1 MALTIVAQP
10 APTIGVVSAY
20 APILY
25 TVESTTAYANPPIV
39 KAKVYVNN
47 VLFGTE
53 MVQMHLSE
61 LTGTYTFEFDI
72 SERIQ
77 RFLSN
82 TDTFNLG
89 GLATVIPAVGESN
102 EGFAKRCEF
111 YVKFNQWDASGA
123 TGIYELSAF
132 SAESN
137 PLFAINLAA
146 NQYVDEE
153 GIQDYI
159 SILPIKFMTN
169 SPTTQAIGLN
179 DYAYLSTW
187 YLDGYNRQRVKFSL
201 YTSSGASAGVVT
213 QDVATG
219 TLGFNRVIR
228 FPVGTAYLGTI
239 TSLALVAYYDF
250 RIEGEAAPGV
260 WVRISEIRT
269 YHIMRHC
276 QEQVIHFLN
285 VWGVDD
291 SVRFK
296 DYIGQVA
303 IRKQSLSQS
312 YGGYPVASSRGRT
325 VLNSQGQR
333 RLTFTDEVT
342 DTDLP
347 YYYELANT
355 IEAYIVRVGTPSYIA
370 VDIEGVNDFP
380 IESTED
386 STSTVEVT
394 CNFANIDYAQTN

>member
-1 MALTIVAQP
+1 MALTITAQP
-10 APTIGVVSAY
+10 APTIGVVSGY

-25 TVESTTAYANPPIV
+25 TLEATTLYPNPPII
-39 KAKVYVNN
+39 KAKVYINN
-47 VLFGTE
+47 VVFGSE
-53 MVQMHLSE
+53 LVQTYLSE

-77 RFLSN
+77 RYLSN

-89 GLATVIPAVGESN
+89 GLATVIPTVGESN

-111 YVKFNQWDASGA
+111 YVKFNEWQASGA
-123 TGIYELSAF
+123 TGMYELSAF

-146 NQYVDEE
+146 NQNITEVSM
-153 GIQDYI
+153 QDYI

-187 YLDGYNRQRVKFSL
+187 YLDGYSRQRIKFSM
-201 YTSSGASAGVVT
+201 YTESGASAGIIT

-219 TLGFNRVIR
+219 TLGENRVIR
-228 FPVGTAYLGTI
+228 FPTGTAYLGTI

-250 RIEGEAAPGV
+250 WLEGEAAPGV
-260 WVRISEIRT
+260 WVRVSEIRS
-269 YHIMRHC
+269 YHILRHC
-276 QEQVIHFLN
+276 QGDAIHFLN
-285 VWGVDD
+285 IWGVDD

-296 DYIGQVA
+296 DSVGEVA
-303 IRKQSLSQS
+303 ISKQSLSQS
-312 YGGYPVASSRGRT
+312 YGGYPTASARGRM
-325 VLNSQGQR
+325 VLNSQGAR
-333 RLTFTDEVT
+333 RLTYSDQVAEV
-342 DTDLP
+342 DLP

-355 IEAYIVRVGTPSYIA
+355 VEAYIVRVGASGYIA
-370 VDIEGVNDFP
+370 VDVAGVNDFP

-386 STSTVEVT
+386 TVSTVEVA

>member
-1 MALTIVAQP
+1 MALTIVSQP

-25 TVESTTAYANPPIV
+25 TVECTTAYLNPPIV
-39 KAKVYVNN
+39 KARVYINT
-47 VLFGTE
+47 VLFGSE
-53 MVQMHLSE
+53 LVQMHLSE

-89 GLATVIPAVGESN
+89 GLATVIPAAGESN
-102 EGFAKRCEF
+102 EGFAKRCAF
-111 YVKFNQWDASGA
+111 YVTFDQWDASGA
-123 TGIYELSAF
+123 TGIYEATAF
-132 SAESN
+132 TEDSN
-137 PLFAINLAA
+137 ELYAINLAA

-169 SPTTQAIGLN
+169 SPTTQAIGTN

-187 YLDGYNRQRVKFSL
+187 YLDGYSRQRIKFSMFR
-201 YTSSGASAGVVT
+201 SSGASAGVIT

-219 TLGFNRVIR
+219 ALGENRLVR
-228 FPVGTAYLGTI
+228 FPTGTAYLSTI

-250 RIEGEAAPGV
+250 RVEGEAAPGV

-269 YHIMRHC
+269 YHIMRDC

-296 DYIGQVA
+296 DYVGEIA
-303 IRKQSLSQS
+303 ISKQSLSQS
-312 YGGYPVASSRGRT
+312 YSGYPVASSRGRM

-333 RLTFTDEVT
+333 RLTFSDQVANV
-342 DTDLP
+342 DMP

-370 VDIEGVNDFP
+370 VDIAEVNDFP

-386 STSTVEVT
+386 AISTLEVT
-394 CNFANIDYAQTN
+394 CNFANTDYAQTN

>member
-1 MALTIVAQP
+1 MALTIIAQP
-10 APTIGVVSAY
+10 APTIGVISGY

-25 TVESTTAYANPPIV
+25 TLEATTLYPNPPII
-39 KAKVYVNN
+39 KAKVYINN
-47 VLFGTE
+47 VVFGSE
-53 MVQMHLSE
+53 LVQTYLSE
-61 LTGTYTFEFDI
+61 AGGTYTFEFDI

-77 RFLSN
+77 RYLSN

-111 YVKFNQWDASGA
+111 YVKFNEWQASGA

-137 PLFAINLAA
+137 PLFAVNLAA
-146 NQYVDEE
+146 NQNITEVSMQ
-153 GIQDYI
+153 GYI

-187 YLDGYNRQRVKFSL
+187 YLDGYSRQRIKFSM
-201 YTSSGASAGVVT
+201 YTESGASAGIIT
-213 QDVATG
+213 QNVATG
-219 TLGFNRVIR
+219 TLGENRVIR
-228 FPVGTAYLGTI
+228 FPTGTAYLGTI

-250 RIEGEAAPGV
+250 WLEGEAAPGV
-260 WVRISEIRT
+260 WVRVSEIRT
-269 YHIMRHC
+269 YHILRHC
-276 QEQVIHFLN
+276 QGDAIHFLN

-296 DYIGQVA
+296 DSVGEVA
-303 IRKQSLSQS
+303 IAKQSLSQS
-312 YGGYPVASSRGRT
+312 YGGYPTASARGRM
-325 VLNSQGQR
+325 VLNSQGAR
-333 RLTFTDEVT
+333 RLTYSDQVAEV
-342 DTDLP
+342 DLP

-355 IEAYIVRVGTPSYIA
+355 VEAYIVRVGASGYIA
-370 VDIEGVNDFP
+370 IDVAAVNDFP

-386 STSTVEVT
+386 TVSTVEVA

>member
-1 MALTIVAQP
+1 MALVIAAQP

-25 TVESTTAYANPPIV
+25 TVEATTTYANPPIV
-39 KAKVYVNN
+39 KARVYVNN

-53 MVQMHLSE
+53 MMQMFLSE

-111 YVKFNQWDASGA
+111 YVKFNQWDASGV
-123 TGIYELSAF
+123 TGQYEISAF
-132 SAESN
+132 SADSN
-137 PLFAINLAA
+137 PLFAVNLAA
-146 NQYVDEE
+146 DQYITEDSMQE
-153 GIQDYI
+153 YI

-169 SPTTQAIGLN
+169 SPTVQAIGSN

-187 YLDGYNRQRVKFSL
+187 YLSAYSRQRIRFRL
-201 YTSSGASAGVVT
+201 YDSSSTLVATIT

-219 TLGFNRVIR
+219 ALGLNRVIR
-228 FPVGTAYLGTI
+228 FPSGTAYLSTI
-239 TSLALVAYYDF
+239 TSLTGIAFYDF
-250 RIEGEAAPGV
+250 CLEGGAAPSV
-260 WVRISEIRT
+260 WVRLSEIRT
-269 YHIMRHC
+269 YHIMRDC

-296 DYIGQVA
+296 DYVGQAA

-312 YGGYPVASSRGRT
+312 YSGYPLASSRGRT

-333 RLTFTDEVT
+333 RLTFTDEIV
-342 DTDLP
+342 DVDLP

-355 IEAYIVRVGTPSYIA
+355 IEARIVRVGSPSYIA
-370 VDIEGVNDFP
+370 VDIGSVNDFP
-380 IESTED
+380 LETTED

-394 CNFANIDYAQTN
+394 CNFANVDYAQTN

>member
-1 MALTIVAQP
+1 MALTIVSQP
-10 APTIGVVSAY
+10 APTIGVVSGY

-25 TVESTTAYANPPIV
+25 TLEATTLYPNPPII
-39 KAKVYVNN
+39 KAKVYINN
-47 VLFGTE
+47 VVFGSE
-53 MVQMHLSE
+53 LVQTYLSE

-77 RFLSN
+77 RYLSN

-111 YVKFNQWDASGA
+111 YVKFNEWQASGA

-137 PLFAINLAA
+137 LLYAINLAA
-146 NQYVDEE
+146 NQNITEVSM
-153 GIQDYI
+153 QDYI

-179 DYAYLSTW
+179 DYAYLSMW
-187 YLDGYNRQRVKFSL
+187 YLGGYSGLRVKFSL
-201 YTSSGASAGVVT
+201 YTSSGASAGVIT
-213 QDVATG
+213 QDAATG
-219 TLGFNRVIR
+219 ALGLNRVIR
-228 FPVGTAYLGTI
+228 FPVGTTYLSTI
-239 TSLALVAYYDF
+239 ASLATVAYYDF
-250 RIEGEAAPGV
+250 RIEGRVAPSV
-260 WVRISEIRT
+260 WVRVSEIRT
-269 YHIMRHC
+269 YHILRHC
-276 QEQVIHFLN
+276 QGDAIHFLN

-296 DYIGQVA
+296 DSVGEVA
-303 IRKQSLSQS
+303 IAKQSLSQS
-312 YGGYPVASSRGRT
+312 YGGYPTASARGRM
-325 VLNSQGQR
+325 VLNSQGAR
-333 RLTFTDEVT
+333 RLTYSDQVA
-342 DTDLP
+342 DVDLP

-355 IEAYIVRVGTPSYIA
+355 VEAYIVRAGASGYIA
-370 VDIEGVNDFP
+370 IDVAGVNDFP

-386 STSTVEVT
+386 SVSTVEIA

>member
-1 MALTIVAQP
+1 MALTITAQP
-10 APTIGVVSAY
+10 APTIGVVSGY

-25 TVESTTAYANPPIV
+25 TLEATTLYPNPPII
-39 KAKVYVNN
+39 KAKVYINN
-47 VLFGTE
+47 VVFGSE
-53 MVQMHLSE
+53 LVQTYLSE
-61 LTGTYTFEFDI
+61 AGGTYTFEFDI

-77 RFLSN
+77 RYLSN

-111 YVKFNQWDASGA
+111 YVKFNEWQASGA

-132 SAESN
+132 SADSN
-137 PLFAINLAA
+137 PLFAVNLAA
-146 NQYVDEE
+146 NQNITEVSM
-153 GIQDYI
+153 QDYI

-169 SPTTQAIGLN
+169 SPTMQAIGLN

-187 YLDGYNRQRVKFSL
+187 YLDGYNRQRIKFSM
-201 YTSSGASAGVVT
+201 YTESGAGAGIIT

-219 TLGFNRVIR
+219 TLGENRVIR
-228 FPVGTAYLGTI
+228 FSTGTAYLGTI

-250 RIEGEAAPGV
+250 WLEGEAAPGV
-260 WVRISEIRT
+260 WVRVSEIRT
-269 YHIMRHC
+269 YHILRHC
-276 QEQVIHFLN
+276 QGDAIHFLN

-296 DYIGQVA
+296 DSVGEVA
-303 IRKQSLSQS
+303 ISKQSLSQS
-312 YGGYPVASSRGRT
+312 YGGYPTASARGRM
-325 VLNSQGQR
+325 VLNSQGAR
-333 RLTFTDEVT
+333 RLTYSDQVA
-342 DTDLP
+342 DVDLP

-355 IEAYIVRVGTPSYIA
+355 VEAYIVRVGASGYIA
-370 VDIEGVNDFP
+370 VDVAGVNDFP
-380 IESTED
+380 VESTED
-386 STSTVEVT
+386 TVSTVEVA

>member
-1 MALTIVAQP
+1 MALTITAQP

-25 TVESTTAYANPPIV
+25 TIAATTTYPNPPLV
-39 KAKVYVNN
+39 KAKVYVNG
-47 VLFGTE
+47 VVFGTE
-53 MVQMHLSE
+53 MPQTYLSE
-61 LTGTYTFEFDI
+61 AGGVYTFEFDI

-77 RFLSN
+77 RYLSN

-89 GLATVIPAVGESN
+89 GLATVIPAADESN

-132 SAESN
+132 SAESD
-137 PLFAINLAA
+137 PLYAVNLAA
-146 NQYVDEE
+146 NQYISEDNM
-153 GIQDYI
+153 QDYI
-159 SILPIKFMTN
+159 SILPIKFMTS
-169 SPTTQAIGLN
+169 SPTAQAIGSN

-187 YLDGYNRQRVKFSL
+187 YLEDYSRQRVRFRL
-201 YTSSGASAGVVT
+201 YNSSSTLVATIT

-219 TLGFNRVIR
+219 TLGLNRVIR
-228 FPVGTAYLGTI
+228 FPSGTAYLNTI
-239 TSLALVAYYDF
+239 TSLTGIAFYDF
-250 RIEGEAAPGV
+250 CLEGEAAPSV
-260 WVRISEIRT
+260 WVRLSEIRT
-269 YHIMRHC
+269 YHIMREC
-276 QEQVIHFLN
+276 QENVIHFLN

-296 DYIGQVA
+296 DYVGDANIT
-303 IRKQSLSQS
+303 KQSLSQT
-312 YGGYPVASSRGRT
+312 YGGYPLASARGRA

-333 RLTFTDEVT
+333 RLAFTDEVP
-342 DTDLP
+342 DVHLP

-355 IEAYIVRVGTPSYIA
+355 VEAYIVRVGTAAYIA
-370 VDIEGVNDFP
+370 VDIESVSDFP
-380 IESTED
+380 LESTED
-386 STSTVEVT
+386 AVSTVEVV